1 MYPVWFSAELISLTK
16 AKKLAHFNYK
26 NSYRYSDYLLFNQ
39 LRTRCKLLSSIC
51 WKNYTSKTERAISE
65 NVKSFW
71 SFMNSLRGINHLP
84 THIYHNNSV
93 IDDDSMIANCFA
105 NFFESVYV
113 SNVETDFAVDCES
126 VIDISNIDIS
136 ISEVFECITK
146 LQLNSLAGTDNIPPL
161 FFVSCKFIMSRVLWI
176 IFNKSLSCGVFPE
189 TWKRSIVTPIF
200 KSGDKTLVSNY
211 RPISKQNV
219 MPKIFENIIASRLSS
234 LCKNIFI
241 NEQHGFISGRS
252 IASNLLLYHDYIV
265 TTLEDGSQVDSI
277 YTDFKK
283 AFDSVDHSILI
294 SKLRAYGF
302 NGSFLDWLSS

>member
-1 MYPVWFSAELISLTK
+1 MSCDPRPQTIEFRRNFKRADYIAINDYLGSISWDDELKCRNVYEAIDFLYYHLNYVIVTYVPLYTVKKSMYPVWFSAELISLTK

-51 WKNYTSKTERAISE
+51 WKNYTSKSERAISE

-71 SFMNSLRGINHLP
+71 SFTNSLRGINHLP

-136 ISEVFECITK
+136 ISEVFERITK

-161 FFVSCKFIMSRVLWI
+161 FFVSCKFIMSRVLWT
-176 IFNKSLSCGVFPE
+176 IFNKSLSCGVFPD

-219 MPKIFENIIASRLSS
+219 MPKIFENS
-234 LCKNIFI
+234 LPAGC
-241 NEQHGFISGRS
+241 
-252 IASNLLLYHDYIV
+252 LLYARTY
-265 TTLEDGSQVDSI
+265 L
-277 YTDFKK
+277 
-283 AFDSVDHSILI
+283 
-294 SKLRAYGF
+294 
-302 NGSFLDWLSS
+302 